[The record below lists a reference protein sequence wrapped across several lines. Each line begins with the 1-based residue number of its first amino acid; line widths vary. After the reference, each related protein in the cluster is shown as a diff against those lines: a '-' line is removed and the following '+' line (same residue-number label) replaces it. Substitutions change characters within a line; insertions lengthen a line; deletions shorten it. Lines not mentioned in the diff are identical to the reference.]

1 MFHSTRICCRS
12 DLVSVGKTEIT
23 LSGLMNAF
31 ASCLSLRPREE
42 VVQKRGDCLYGVAI
56 RATGS
61 ELTDPVRRS
70 PKCMDHCLNV
80 SYFTTNT
87 IEIVWVNEPLAVA
100 P

>member
-1 MFHSTRICCRS
+1 
-12 DLVSVGKTEIT
+12 
-23 LSGLMNAF
+23 MNAF
-31 ASCLSLRPREE
+31 ANLLSLPPRED
-42 VVQKRGDCLYGVAI
+42 VVQKCGDCLYGVAI

-70 PKCMDHCLNV
+70 PKCLGHCLNV

-87 IEIVWVNEPLAVA
+87 IEIVWVNEPFAVA